1 MDVVVEEDGGVRG
14 DRSRVGER
22 SVSKD
27 QVLKL
32 ALFLAVCV
40 AMILVVGAVAYRFSD
55 KSTVLEFLDIRP
67 FPSAMSILTGMVAN
81 IVFGIID
88 NGGLFFGMSALD
100 PFLPEGELTRAGLG
114 NTFSDGLGAFLG
126 TFSGVII
133 RSMTKIEDTPLWSDA
148 VGIVIGCLIGLYVP
162 KMITG
167 KQ

>member
-1 MDVVVEEDGGVRG
+1 MIVEEEELLVNGVTF
-14 DRSRVGER
+14 EQKKTLAIFLTIC
-22 SVSKD
+22 VS
-27 QVLKL
+27 LIL
-32 ALFLAVCV
+32 AFGALA
-40 AMILVVGAVAYRFSD
+40 YSFSD
-55 KSTVLEFLDIRP
+55 KKNVLSFLDIKP
-67 FPSAMSILTGMVAN
+67 FPSLLSIVTGMVAN

-100 PFLPEGELTRAGLG
+100 PFLPKGELTRAGLG

-133 RSMTKIEDTPLWSDA
+133 KSITKIDDTPLWSDA

-167 KQ
+167 KK

>member
-1 MDVVVEEDGGVRG
+1 MNDIEEESNDII
-14 DRSRVGER
+14 
-22 SVSKD
+22 SKSITFED
-27 QVLKL
+27 KKKL
-32 ALFLAVCV
+32 LIFLTICLIL
-40 AMILVVGAVAYRFSD
+40 ILVVGFIAYKASG
-55 KSTVLEFLDIRP
+55 KSNVLNFLDIRP
-67 FPSAMSILTGMVAN
+67 FPSLLAIITGMFAN
-81 IVFGIID
+81 IIFGIID

-133 RSMTKIEDTPLWSDA
+133 KSITKIEDTPLWSDA

-162 KMITG
+162 KYLTG

>member
-1 MDVVVEEDGGVRG
+1 MFND
-14 DRSRVGER
+14 
-22 SVSKD
+22 KNN
-27 QVLKL
+27 VL
-32 ALFLAVCV
+32 A
-40 AMILVVGAVAYRFSD
+40 
-55 KSTVLEFLDIRP
+55 FLDISP
-67 FPSAMSILTGMVAN
+67 FPSLLSILTGMAAN

-133 RSMTKIEDTPLWSDA
+133 KSITKIDDTPIWSDA
-148 VGIVIGCLIGLYVP
+148 VGIVIGCLLGLYIP
-162 KMITG
+162 KYITG

>member
-1 MDVVVEEDGGVRG
+1 MVIEEDEQIIEKHITLEDKKR
-14 DRSRVGER
+14 
-22 SVSKD
+22 
-27 QVLKL
+27 LL
-32 ALFLAVCV
+32 TFLSICIIL
-40 AMILVVGAVAYRFSD
+40 ILVVGIIAYKFSG
-55 KSTVLEFLDIRP
+55 KPNVLNFLDIKP
-67 FPSAMSILTGMVAN
+67 FPSVLAIITGMFAN
-81 IVFGIID
+81 IIFGIID

-133 RSMTKIEDTPLWSDA
+133 KSITKTEDTPLWSDA

-162 KMITG
+162 KYLTG